1 MPPAVVYTIIPVSI
15 AVCGAVLTATRPPSE
30 QLQSSVQHVAAGI
43 IFAAVALE
51 LLPPIRGE
59 SPFVAAIGFSIGIL
73 AMMLLRSVGKSFR
86 NGVTASQTRGFAAA
100 AALDVLIDGVILGA
114 TFTLGTKQGVL
125 LTAALAGGLL
135 FLSISVATTL
145 SQANVARRMI
155 ILTVGLI
162 ALAMPV
168 GAAGGAI
175 LLRHAGASALT
186 AVLAFG
192 AVALMYVVTEELLVR
207 AHRVRSSQWAMP
219 LFFLAFLA
227 YLVLVE
233 VIG

>member
-1 MPPAVVYTIIPVSI
+1 M
-15 AVCGAVLTATRPPSE
+15 
-30 QLQSSVQHVAAGI
+30 QHITAGI

-51 LLPPIRGE
+51 LLPPIRGQ

-73 AMMLLRSVGKSFR
+73 AMMLLRSAGKSFR

-114 TFTLGTKQGVL
+114 MFTLGTKQGIL
-125 LTAALAGGLL
+125 LTAALAAGLL
-135 FLSISVATTL
+135 FLSLSVATTL
-145 SQANVARRMI
+145 SRANVARRMV
-155 ILTVGLI
+155 ILIVALI

-175 LLRHAGASALT
+175 LLRHAAAGTLA

-192 AVALMYVVTEELLVR
+192 AVVLMYVVTEELLVR
-207 AHRVRSSQWAMP
+207 AHRVTRTMRRSRYADFTNASYRFISMS
-219 LFFLAFLA
+219 LAPK
-227 YLVLVE
+227 
-233 VIG
+233 GS